1 MKTVLVVDNDKS
13 TLHTISR
20 QLQSYED
27 VSVLTAENGRDAVAI
42 LNDNEVDLIITDIQM
57 PVMDGFSLLA
67 HLSQH
72 YPGIPAFIITAHG
85 TPENISKSKKL
96 GISHF
101 FKKPLDMKHLTRKII
116 EQLDAGADGQIHCMS
131 LPTFLQLVEMESKT
145 CTLTITP
152 HTQAEP
158 GRLYFVEGELFA
170 AETGN
175 LENEEAAREIIGWEK
190 ASIFIA
196 NSCKKRVKQVS
207 QPLMRILMENREGRE
222 SRTAEGARPEAE
234 DSAAAPEPAGT
245 CPPDAERII
254 EALNT
259 DPGILQYGLYDDQ
272 DAQIPVAGTRSAPFG
287 PVEPSRLFAP
297 LHTPEHAQ
305 EKGVRYLLFFA
316 KTGSQIL
323 AFEFGNI
330 RAVIALQFGY
340 PPRELIR
347 KMNTLLA
354 APEPTNA

>member
-1 MKTVLVVDNDKS
+1 MKTLLVVDNDKS

-20 QLQSYED
+20 QLQSYENI
-27 VSVLTAENGRDAVAI
+27 SVLTAENGQAAVAI

-57 PVMDGFSLLA
+57 PVMDGFSFLA

-85 TPENISKSKKL
+85 TPENISRSKRL

-101 FKKPLDMKHLTRKII
+101 FNKPLDMKHLTQKII

-145 CTLTITP
+145 CTLTVTP
-152 HTQAEP
+152 HPDAEP

-196 NSCKKRVKQVS
+196 NSCKKRIKQIS
-207 QPLMRILMENREGRE
+207 QPLMRILMENREGRTPDAPPPKAEE
-222 SRTAEGARPEAE
+222 SSG
-234 DSAAAPEPAGT
+234 AAPEPAAT
-245 CPPDAERII
+245 PPPARERII

-259 DPGILQYGLYDDQ
+259 DPGIVQYGLYDDQ
-272 DAQIPVAGTRSAPFG
+272 DAQIPVAGTPSDPFG
-287 PVEPSRLFAP
+287 PVVPSQLFAALRQSEP
-297 LHTPEHAQ
+297 PEK
-305 EKGVRYLLFFA
+305 KGGCYLLFSA
-316 KTGSQIL
+316 KSGGQIL
-323 AFEFGNI
+323 AFEFGGI
-330 RAVIALQFGY
+330 RALVALQHGH
-340 PPRELIR
+340 PPRELIQ
-347 KMNTLLA
+347 KMNALLA